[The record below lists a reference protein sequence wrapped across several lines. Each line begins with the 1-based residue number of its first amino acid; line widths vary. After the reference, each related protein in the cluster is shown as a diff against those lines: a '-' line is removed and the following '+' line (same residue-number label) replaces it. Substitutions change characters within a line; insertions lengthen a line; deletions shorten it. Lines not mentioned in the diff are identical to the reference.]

1 MPQRQIANHAHV
13 GRTVARTHGLRSSLF
28 RVRNM
33 QVTATVRLCE
43 PGRTDAAI
51 GPESASP
58 AAMASHRNDW
68 LRARERTNLTSASAV
83 SSPHGSVRAL
93 LADLRRLPEGVCAT
107 SGARAGQAV
116 QLAPGWNCPTTLR
129 MMSSL
134 IGSDSQWMTSS
145 RGVADFRATDW
156 CKSCVSG
163 SRGCATPF

>member
-1 MPQRQIANHAHV
+1 
-13 GRTVARTHGLRSSLF
+13 
-28 RVRNM
+28 M

-51 GPESASP
+51 GPESAPP
-58 AAMASHRNDW
+58 AAMASHRNDR
-68 LRARERTNLTSASAV
+68 LRAGERTNLTSASAV

-93 LADLRRLPEGVCAT
+93 LADLRRLPEGVCPT

-134 IGSDSQWMTSS
+134 IGSDSLWMTSS
-145 RGVADFRATDW
+145 RGGGRLPRYNRI
-156 CKSCVSG
+156 G
-163 SRGCATPF
+163 GHG